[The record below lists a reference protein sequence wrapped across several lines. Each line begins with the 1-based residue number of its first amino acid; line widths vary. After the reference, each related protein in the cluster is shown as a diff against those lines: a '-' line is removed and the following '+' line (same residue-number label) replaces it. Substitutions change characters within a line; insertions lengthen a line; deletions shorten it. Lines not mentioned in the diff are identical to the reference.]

1 MRGAAIRALVTAATT
16 FPVGAGSR
24 ALKDKDDTAL
34 LPLPA
39 SPSPQAPPTLSC
51 ASVSSCAGLDL
62 LAGAVLCTDRGECRP
77 QAEAD
82 CGSVCFVPAA
92 WPIAE
97 SGSGDAGAELAPRP
111 AAEAAE
117 PAEPAALAG
126 AAAESG
132 GAETSAEAADAEA
145 EAVTVVEA
153 VEAVEAE
160 AVEAEAVEVDP
171 AEEPGPG
178 EAHGEAES
186 EPQEEAQPLPL
197 PQQQQQQE
205 HHASEAQ
212 RHSPGL
218 GEKVCKA
225 KAGLVHCWLAGCVA
239 ECSSE
244 IAPALLLLLIVGMSA
259 HTFGSL
265 LSGLGF
271 PAITTFLFFGVV
283 AGPYGTNI
291 VSAEEA
297 AKLTWLNN
305 VALGFIGLSAGGK
318 LHLNEVRENLSAA
331 LSVLGGLVTVT
342 YFGSITTTL
351 LFGHIVHLAPPRAGE
366 RGCEQR
372 LFTPLAVNSSSPSSS
387 TSRSTIRCPPRCSS
401 PASRSLARPPPP
413 SQSSRSCT
421 PRAPSP
427 PPSSPSPC

>member
-1 MRGAAIRALVTAATT
+1 MSLVRPMRRAAIRALVTAATT

-24 ALKDKDDTAL
+24 ALKDKDDAAL

-117 PAEPAALAG
+117 PAEPAELAG

-178 EAHGEAES
+178 ECRC
-186 EPQEEAQPLPL
+186 
-197 PQQQQQQE
+197 
-205 HHASEAQ
+205 ASDA
-212 RHSPGL
+212 
-218 GEKVCKA
+218 
-225 KAGLVHCWLAGCVA
+225 
-239 ECSSE
+239 
-244 IAPALLLLLIVGMSA
+244 
-259 HTFGSL
+259 
-265 LSGLGF
+265 
-271 PAITTFLFFGVV
+271 
-283 AGPYGTNI
+283 
-291 VSAEEA
+291 
-297 AKLTWLNN
+297 
-305 VALGFIGLSAGGK
+305 
-318 LHLNEVRENLSAA
+318 
-331 LSVLGGLVTVT
+331 
-342 YFGSITTTL
+342 
-351 LFGHIVHLAPPRAGE
+351 
-366 RGCEQR
+366 
-372 LFTPLAVNSSSPSSS
+372 
-387 TSRSTIRCPPRCSS
+387 
-401 PASRSLARPPPP
+401 
-413 SQSSRSCT
+413 
-421 PRAPSP
+421 
-427 PPSSPSPC
+427 